1 MADRKSLSLRNDS
14 IAAYLFLLPYAL
26 LFVPFRIYPVF
37 SGLVLSLYKRDILG
51 LENQFVGLAN
61 FVTALKDDVFWLSLW
76 NTVRYTL
83 ISTPIMVP
91 AGLLLALALSRRSKS
106 GAFFRVVFFTP
117 RVISVAVATLVW
129 RWIYQAEYGLLNHYL
144 SLLGLPEQNWLSSP
158 VWSMFAI
165 VVTDTWWVVGWPM
178 IIFLAGLG
186 QIDPELYEAARVDG
200 AGGSRSFWHI
210 TLPGLRPSLLFIIV
224 THLIGSLQIFGLIF
238 IMTRGG
244 PYGSTRVMVQ
254 YIYENGFEYY
264 KMGYAAALSFLL
276 MIVVLLAT
284 LLQFTILKPRE

>member
-1 MADRKSLSLRNDS
+1 MATRQSLSVRSDNV
-14 IAAYLFLLPYAL
+14 AAYLFLLPYAL
-26 LFVPFRIYPVF
+26 LFIPFRIYPVF
-37 SGLVLSLYKRDILG
+37 SGLALSLYKRDILG
-51 LENQFVGLAN
+51 LENEFVGLAN
-61 FVTALKDDVFWLSLW
+61 FAKALTDSVFWISLW
-76 NTVRYTL
+76 NTIRYTL
-83 ISTPIMVP
+83 ISTPVMVP
-91 AGLLLALALSRRSKS
+91 AGLLLALGLSRSTRS
-106 GAFFRVVFFTP
+106 GAFFRVVFFAP

-144 SLLGLPEQNWLSSP
+144 SLLHLPEQNWLASP

-165 VVTDTWWVVGWPM
+165 VVTDAWWVVGWPM

-200 AGGSRSFWHI
+200 ASGWPSFWHI

>member
-1 MADRKSLSLRNDS
+1 LSVRSDNL
-14 IAAYLFLLPYAL
+14 AAYLFLLPYAL

-61 FVTALKDDVFWLSLW
+61 FVTALKDNVFWLSLW

-117 RVISVAVATLVW
+117 RVVSVAVATLVW
-129 RWIYQAEYGLLNHYL
+129 RWIYQAEFGLLNHYL

-200 AGGSRSFWHI
+200 ASGSRSFWHI

-276 MIVVLLAT
+276 MIVVLMAT

>member
-1 MADRKSLSLRNDS
+1 MATRQSLSVHSDNV
-14 IAAYLFLLPYAL
+14 AAYLFLLPYAL
-26 LFVPFRIYPVF
+26 LFIPFRIYPVF
-37 SGLVLSLYKRDILG
+37 SGLALSLYKRDILG
-51 LENQFVGLAN
+51 LENQFIGLAN
-61 FVTALKDDVFWLSLW
+61 FARALTDNVFWVSLW

-91 AGLLLALALSRRSKS
+91 AGLLLAVGLARRSKS
-106 GAFFRVVFFTP
+106 GAFFRVVFFMP

-144 SLLGLPEQNWLSSP
+144 SLLGLPEQNWLASP

-186 QIDPELYEAARVDG
+186 QIDAQLYEAVRVDG
-200 AGGSRSFWHI
+200 AGAWQSFWHI
-210 TLPGLRPSLLFIIV
+210 TMPGLRPSLLFIIV

>member
-1 MADRKSLSLRNDS
+1 MAARQGLSVRSDS
-14 IAAYLFLLPYAL
+14 VAAYLFLLPYAL
-26 LFVPFRIYPVF
+26 LFIPFRIYPVF
-37 SGLVLSLYKRDILG
+37 SGLALSLYKRDILG
-51 LENQFVGLAN
+51 LENQFIGLAN
-61 FVTALKDDVFWLSLW
+61 FAKALSDNVFWTSLW
-76 NTVRYTL
+76 NTIRYTL

-91 AGLLLALALSRRSKS
+91 AGLLLALGLSRRSGS
-106 GAFFRVVFFTP
+106 STIFRVVFFMP
-117 RVISVAVATLVW
+117 RVVSVAVATLVW
-129 RWIYQAEYGLLNHYL
+129 RWIYQAEFGLLNHYFR
-144 SLLGLPEQNWLSSP
+144 LLNLPEQNWLASP

-186 QIDPELYEAARVDG
+186 QIDAQLYEAARVDG
-200 AGGSRSFWHI
+200 AGAPQSFWHI

-238 IMTRGG
+238 IMTGGG

-276 MIVVLLAT
+276 MIVVLIAT